1 MVGIW
6 DLELSS
12 PRFVLAW
19 FLGSDGRHSIQN
31 DERNMC
37 HSFLKFKGN
46 LIFHEMCPPFIST
59 CQDGQTHNLNES

>member
-1 MVGIW
+1 
-6 DLELSS
+6 
-12 PRFVLAW
+12 
-19 FLGSDGRHSIQN
+19 LGSDGRHSIQN